1 MSVLSSGL
9 QQSRSRI
16 WSDQA
21 KTTGK
26 LGWGFLFFYYSEDSE
41 REERTRCKYVRL
53 NDVVVV
59 FTSLGPPRC
68 LWWLLK
74 ARGWSDGDWRI
85 EGFCSLFSPVL
96 FHIKHFFS
104 IFYYFCSII
113 PQFLPPYI
121 FFYTSSPLPHILYN
135 VFVASLVASS
145 SAAWADIGVW
155 FVRVNV
161 IQQSIRS
168 IRPMLR
174 IPGGLGLCF
183 AKLLMEVKTL
193 SGKPLRAQQAQKN
206 EPPLSLHI
214 RSSATV
220 ADPSQTPSHS
230 AFVCSSLWTRDS

>member
-21 KTTGK
+21 KTTGN
-26 LGWGFLFFYYSEDSE
+26 LGWGFLFLLLLWRF
-41 REERTRCKYVRL
+41 REGGENKMQVCETQWCGGGLHLIR
-53 NDVVVV
+53 
-59 FTSLGPPRC
+59 TSLVSLMAAKGQRVK
-68 LWWLLK
+68 WWRRK
-74 ARGWSDGDWRI
+74 YWRL
-85 EGFCSLFSPVL
+85 LFSLLLGSFHTKHVFLSFVSASPL
-96 FHIKHFFS
+96 FLAS
-104 IFYYFCSII
+104 
-113 PQFLPPYI
+113 YI
-121 FFYTSSPLPHILYN
+121 CFYTFSPLPHILHD

-161 IQQSIRS
+161 IQRSIRS
-168 IRPMLR
+168 IRPMLQT
-174 IPGGLGLCF
+174 PGGLGLCL

-220 ADPSQTPSHS
+220 AVPSQTPSHS
-230 AFVCSSLWTRDS
+230 TFVCSSLWTRDS